1 MWLELVEFAGTSDV
15 SGNDLLVAFN
25 AMLNTLQ
32 VCFLGYL
39 AAKYQR
45 PPAAA
50 QAGAEGP

>member
-1 MWLELVEFAGTSDV
+1 MWLELVEIAGAESVD
-15 SGNDLLVAFN
+15 GNDVLVAFN
-25 AMLNTLQ
+25 AALNTLQ

-50 QAGAEGP
+50 RADAEGA

>member
-1 MWLELVEFAGTSDV
+1 VWLELVELAAGGNVD
-15 SGNDLLVAFN
+15 GNDILVAFN
-25 AMLNTLQ
+25 AALNTLQ

-50 QAGAEGP
+50 RAGADEA